1 MIRAMLVAI
10 LAITAVLASCADEGS
25 EEPLDTSGPPPIDV
39 ESVTTASG
47 LQIFDVIIGEGEE
60 VRAGDAAAIHFAGWL
75 ESGVQFDTSLD
86 DEGEPFTFVLGRG
99 QVIAG
104 WDEGIV
110 GMKPGGVRRLIVPPV
125 LGYGARGSDNVP
137 PNAVLTYDIELVAFG
152 RATGETPTP

>member
-25 EEPLDTSGPPPIDV
+25 EEPLDTSGPPTIDV

-86 DEGEPFTFVLGRG
+86 DDGEPFTFVLGRG
-99 QVIAG
+99 QVLAS
-104 WDEGIV
+104 WDERII
-110 GMKPGGVRRLIVPPV
+110 GMKPGGVRRLRVPSV
-125 LGYGARGSDNVP
+125 LGYGAARSDHVP
-137 PNAVLTYDIELVAFG
+137 PNA
-152 RATGETPTP
+152 